1 MESVLGVPACGVK
14 AAEGEHF
21 LHVFKHVIKQPASE
35 RELLEAMPLSTRTV
49 LARLEVIFKVL
60 LRPSVLVL
68 AKKTK
73 VFE

>member
-1 MESVLGVPACGVK
+1 MESVLGVPASGVK
-14 AAEGEHF
+14 AAERKHF
-21 LHVFKHVIKQPASE
+21 LHVFKHVIEQSASE
-35 RELLEAMPLSTRTV
+35 RELLEMMPLSAGTI

-68 AKKTK
+68 TKKSK